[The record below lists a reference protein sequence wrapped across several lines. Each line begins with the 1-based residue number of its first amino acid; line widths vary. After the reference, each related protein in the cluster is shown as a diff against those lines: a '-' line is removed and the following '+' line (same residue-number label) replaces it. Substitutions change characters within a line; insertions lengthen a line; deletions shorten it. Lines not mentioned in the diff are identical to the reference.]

1 MTSDDDAA
9 PHYQTIDVK
18 KLIWR
23 EVIANPDYSI
33 DELQQALCKAK
44 MRMSAVTS
52 AMLAADFRRILTFLR
67 REGLI
72 NERSLHA
79 RQRTVTEHHLSPE
92 RRAIIDA
99 LNKTRHSLGPNA
111 IAAITKMRSNNVR
124 FLLHEMV
131 KDGDVERVEHGK
143 YRRRQSDP
151 VLPRKRPFREW
162 HFSG

>member
-1 MTSDDDAA
+1 MTIDDGDT
-9 PHYQTIDVK
+9 PYYQTIDVK

-33 DELQQALCKAK
+33 DQLQHALRKAK

-52 AMLAADFRRILTFLR
+52 ATLAADFRRILTFLI

-72 NERSLHA
+72 NERRLHA
-79 RQRTVTEHHLSPE
+79 RQRTEQHHLSTQ
-92 RRAIIDA
+92 RQAILHA
-99 LNKTRHSLGPNA
+99 LNKVRHSLGPNA
-111 IAAITKMRSNNVR
+111 IANATKMRSNNVR
-124 FLLHEMV
+124 FRLHEMV

-143 YRRRQSDP
+143 YRRKQSDP
-151 VLPRKRPFREW
+151 VLPRKRPFRPW